1 MQEKRHVTF
10 NNIEK
15 KDALRDYLNKK
26 FGTKHTNTISKM
38 LAEYQ
43 DEYIDAIEN
52 TIKNNTIPDENRKFM
67 SNRYRNL
74 SDQEIIDDVFAFS
87 DFMMTFIDISTER
100 IKNFDAKK
108 CAEDIADYI
117 STHDGWWNE

>member
-1 MQEKRHVTF
+1 
-10 NNIEK
+10 
-15 KDALRDYLNKK
+15 
-26 FGTKHTNTISKM
+26 M
-38 LAEYQ
+38 LFRS
-43 DEYIDAIEN
+43 